1 MPVIIHNTIVQ
12 ADRVELHIPT
22 VFIMLIA
29 GCITLAVSALAA
41 SEKQAG
47 DGLREWGLALCVHA
61 TSYILFSLR
70 DTIPDF
76 LSIVCAN
83 GFFSISYAIFYYA
96 VHIFLGIQSKRRW
109 LYWAPPLLTTVGV
122 VIFMNDTTSRVLLV
136 NSILMYQG
144 FVVQDLLLSHK
155 FDFPV
160 RGRNLMVFGITLS
173 LFALAWKFCS
183 AIFAP
188 EQVMSIFLST
198 PVQLT
203 LYLVTFIALIMVS
216 NGFALM
222 AKERSDASLRKA
234 ALLDRLTGCWN
245 RVHIEEILRQE
256 MARLRRYGHPAAML
270 MLDLDKFK
278 QINDQFGHLAGDEV
292 LRGFGRL
299 LRTDIRATDVPGRWG
314 GEEFIIVLP
323 SSTFFDA
330 VTLAEHI
337 RNKLAQLSFSFGAVV
352 TVSIGVAVC
361 RPNDSIEEWIKRADT
376 ALYRAK
382 VNGRN
387 QIMIEDLSGSIDN
400 FKCYT
405 SRALHL
411 QWSTTYECGHAEID
425 QQHRNLFTRANELL
439 QMSDK
444 DADKE
449 NIAGTVKALL
459 EETVAHFKYEE
470 NILEQAGHPE
480 FALHAQAHQRLLDKT
495 NILLA
500 RFQRGGTELSAL
512 LHFMIYELTAQHI
525 MIDDRCFGK
534 ISLSEAQ
541 AHPQHKGQAPE

>member
-1 MPVIIHNTIVQ
+1 M
-12 ADRVELHIPT
+12 ELHIPT
-22 VFIMLIA
+22 IFAMLIV
-29 GCITLAVSALAA
+29 GCITLAFCALAA
-41 SEKQAG
+41 SEKKAG
-47 DGLREWGLALCVHA
+47 DGLREWGLALCIHA

-70 DTIPDF
+70 GTIPDF

-83 GFFSISYAIFYYA
+83 GLFSISYAIFYYA
-96 VHIFLGIQSKRRW
+96 IHIFLHIHLKRRW
-109 LYWAPPLLTTVGV
+109 LVWGPPLLTTAGV
-122 VIFMNDTTSRVLLV
+122 LLCINSTTVRVLLV
-136 NSILMYQG
+136 NSMMFFQAFIVQNIL
-144 FVVQDLLLSHK
+144 LKHK

-160 RGRNLMVFGITLS
+160 RGRNLMVVGIALS
-173 LFALAWKFCS
+173 LVALAWKLCS

-188 EQVMSIFLST
+188 EQVMSIFLSS

-203 LYLVTFIALIMVS
+203 LYFITFISLIMVS

-245 RVHIEEILRQE
+245 RVHIEEILHQE
-256 MARLRRYGHPAAML
+256 KARLHRYGHPVAML

-337 RNKLAQLSFSFGAVV
+337 RDRLVKLRFSFGAVV
-352 TVSIGVAVC
+352 TASIGVAVC
-361 RPNDSIEEWIKRADT
+361 RSNDSVEEWIKRADM

-382 VNGRN
+382 LNGRN
-387 QIMIEDLSGSIDN
+387 QIMVEDLSGSVDQFTCSN
-400 FKCYT
+400 
-405 SRALHL
+405 SRVLYL
-411 QWSTTYECGHAEID
+411 QWSKTYECGHAEID
-425 QQHRNLFTRANELL
+425 QQHRNLFARANELL
-439 QMSDK
+439 QMNGK
-444 DADKE
+444 DANKE
-449 NIAGTVKALL
+449 NIAATVKALL
-459 EETVAHFKYEE
+459 EETVEHFQYEE
-470 NILEQAGHPE
+470 RVLNEVGHPE
-480 FALHAQAHQRLLDKT
+480 AALHAQAHQRLLDKT

-500 RFQRGGTELSAL
+500 KLQRGGTELADL

-525 MIDDRCFGK
+525 MVDDRTFGK
-534 ISLSEAQ
+534 ISGSA
-541 AHPQHKGQAPE
+541 PQTTPQKNG